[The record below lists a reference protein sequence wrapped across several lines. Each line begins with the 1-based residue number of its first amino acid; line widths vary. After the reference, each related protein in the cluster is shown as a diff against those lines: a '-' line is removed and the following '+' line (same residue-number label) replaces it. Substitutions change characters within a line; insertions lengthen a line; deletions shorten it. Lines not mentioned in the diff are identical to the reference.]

1 MSQTTEA
8 QTTPPTSEEV
18 IGKVNE
24 SIAAL
29 QEAQK
34 TVVEGAQL
42 LAAHVNDPTAHG
54 AAIPEVVEQQLP
66 TPVMEGTSLKWEKKD
81 GTIVAGPVD
90 LKGAPGQ
97 DGADGDTGPRP
108 EHRWEGT
115 KLLVQNSDGSW
126 PAEGV
131 DLKGDKGDT
140 GQVEGL
146 SDAVDSNSSTT
157 PASSKAVKTAYD
169 KAVTAQNAANTAD
182 SKAQAAQS
190 AADTA
195 QAAAEAADA
204 KAQTAQSTAD
214 AAQAAAEAA
223 DAKAQAAQS
232 AADAAQSAAD
242 AAQAG
247 VDGIPL
253 ASASVAGLVKIGTN
267 LSVSDG
273 TVSVPSATP
282 SKRGVVFS
290 STTAAANA
298 VPQAGEDGTLDESW
312 LQPAIQKIEDSAP
325 GIASKN
331 ALGLIKVGTGLA
343 IRIDG
348 TLDAVSNAVEL
359 TFTESNAEWAAPETA
374 IYTVTCVGG
383 GGRGGS
389 GGAGND
395 TENYQGRR
403 CGGGGGGG
411 SAGDLKTAVFALE
424 KGTTVSIIVGGPGGA
439 SSFGSYITAS
449 GGSSGGTGGTAGS
462 SNGTGG
468 TSSYSGGAGGGG
480 SLDKGGSGGRGAPG
494 YGTGI
499 NAGNGNNGGAG
510 HNTGYTSGAGGA
522 GGSGYGAGGGG
533 GGGGGWGGYG
543 GGSGGVGAPG
553 IVLIRY
559 TSLEEQQ

>member
-204 KAQTAQSTAD
+204 KAQ
-214 AAQAAAEAA
+214 
-223 DAKAQAAQS
+223 AAQS

-267 LSVSDG
+267 LSVSSG
-273 TVSVPSATP
+273 TVSVASASTSAKGVVQLSSATN
-282 SKRGVVFS
+282 STS
-290 STTAAANA
+290 TTTAATSSAVKAAYDKANA
-298 VPQAGEDGTLDESW
+298 AAAFPAGTQMLFVQA
-312 LQPAIQKIEDSAP
+312 
-325 GIASKN
+325 
-331 ALGLIKVGTGLA
+331 
-343 IRIDG
+343 
-348 TLDAVSNAVEL
+348 
-359 TFTESNAEWAAPETA
+359 AAPTGW
-374 IYTVTCVGG
+374 TK
-383 GGRGGS
+383 
-389 GGAGND
+389 
-395 TENYQGRR
+395 Q
-403 CGGGGGGG
+403 
-411 SAGDLKTAVFALE
+411 
-424 KGTTVSIIVGGPGGA
+424 TTVNDATVRIVSGA
-439 SSFGSYITAS
+439 
-449 GGSSGGTGGTAGS
+449 TGGT
-462 SNGTGG
+462 TGG
-468 TSSYSGGAGGGG
+468 SVAFSTAFVAGKTITLSGNVGATTLSSTMIPNHVHNTLSRLGYTGSKNGRAPAASEILSDTQKVYSETMYNGCGWSGGCGNDSHTH
-480 SLDKGGSGGRGAPG
+480 SL
-494 YGTGI
+494 
-499 NAGNGNNGGAG
+499 
-510 HNTGYTSGAGGA
+510 SGAA
-522 GGSGYGAGGGG
+522 TVDLSVKYVDVILCKKA
-533 GGGGGWGGYG
+533 
-543 GGSGGVGAPG
+543 
-553 IVLIRY
+553 
-559 TSLEEQQ
+559 

>member
-204 KAQTAQSTAD
+204 KAQ
-214 AAQAAAEAA
+214 
-223 DAKAQAAQS
+223 AAQS

-290 STTAAANA
+290 STTAAANT
-298 VPQAGEDGTLDESW
+298 VPQAGEDGTLDDSW
-312 LQPAIQKIEDSAP
+312 FQKLYEVIEDSSP
-325 GIASKN
+325 GVASKDS
-331 ALGLIKVGTGLA
+331 LGMIKVGMGLA

-348 TLDAVSNAVEL
+348 TLDVVSNAIEL
-359 TFTESNAEWAAPETA
+359 EFTESNAAWEVPETA

-383 GGRGGS
+383 GG
-389 GGAGND
+389 
-395 TENYQGRR
+395 
-403 CGGGGGGG
+403 
-411 SAGDLKTAVFALE
+411 K
-424 KGTTVSIIVGGPGGA
+424 
-439 SSFGSYITAS
+439 
-449 GGSSGGTGGTAGS
+449 GGTGGTS
-462 SNGTGG
+462 
-468 TSSYSGGAGGGG
+468 
-480 SLDKGGSGGRGAPG
+480 
-494 YGTGI
+494 
-499 NAGNGNNGGAG
+499 
-510 HNTGYTSGAGGA
+510 
-522 GGSGYGAGGGG
+522 
-533 GGGGGWGGYG
+533 
-543 GGSGGVGAPG
+543 
-553 IVLIRY
+553 
-559 TSLEEQQ
+559 

>member
-8 QTTPPTSEEV
+8 QTTQPTSEEV

-195 QAAAEAADA
+195 QAAAEAADT
-204 KAQTAQSTAD
+204 KAQTAQSTAQNAETKAQEGLTSAEAAD
-214 AAQAAAEAA
+214 SKAQAAQSAADTAQAAAEAA
-223 DAKAQAAQS
+223 DAKAQSAQS
-232 AADAAQSAAD
+232 AAQNAQTTANSAMKVFSGTTLA
-242 AAQAG
+242 
-247 VDGIPL
+247 PL
-253 ASASVAGLVKIGTN
+253 AEK
-267 LSVSDG
+267 
-273 TVSVPSATP
+273 
-282 SKRGVVFS
+282 F
-290 STTAAANA
+290 
-298 VPQAGEDGTLDESW
+298 Q
-312 LQPAIQKIEDSAP
+312 
-325 GIASKN
+325 
-331 ALGLIKVGTGLA
+331 ALGNVSGTKSVNLTNGLA
-343 IRIDG
+343 ISATITG
-348 TLDAVSNAVEL
+348 ATTFSFTNVAQTGATVVVMQL
-359 TFTESNAEWAAPETA
+359 TN
-374 IYTVTCVGG
+374 
-383 GGRGGS
+383 GGS
-389 GGAGND
+389 QTITWPSSIKWSGG
-395 TENYQGRR
+395 
-403 CGGGGGGG
+403 
-411 SAGDLKTAVFALE
+411 TAPKF
-424 KGTTVSIIVGGPGGA
+424 
-439 SSFGSYITAS
+439 TAS
-449 GGSSGGTGGTAGS
+449 GIDIIVLTT
-462 SNGTGG
+462 
-468 TSSYSGGAGGGG
+468 
-480 SLDKGGSGGRGAPG
+480 
-494 YGTGI
+494 
-499 NAGNGNNGGAG
+499 NNGG
-510 HNTGYTSGAGGA
+510 TTW
-522 GGSGYGAGGGG
+522 YGIANLK
-533 GGGGGWGGYG
+533 Y
-543 GGSGGVGAPG
+543 A
-553 IVLIRY
+553 
-559 TSLEEQQ
+559 